1 MSLEL
6 DVNSFKIHVHLSWT
20 GMGSTC
26 AIWIFF
32 YLFFLL
38 QLLLPYNLQVIF
50 SHNAQQESAA
60 ARLIYL
66 AEAWL
71 VGLKNTDST
80 FLASGDGARRGKCH
94 PVSLAV
100 SSISLSQ
107 TTATLM
113 LKQVM
118 VTSFCVAP
126 EKMHHPLSIPN
137 NEFAQLQVGALE
149 AKQLVMKPLLK

>member
-1 MSLEL
+1 MCNM
-6 DVNSFKIHVHLSWT
+6 D
-20 GMGSTC
+20 
-26 AIWIFF
+26 FF

-60 ARLIYL
+60 ARVIYL

-126 EKMHHPLSIPN
+126 ERCTIHSLFQTMSLHSYR
-137 NEFAQLQVGALE
+137 
-149 AKQLVMKPLLK
+149 LVPWRQSS

>member
-1 MSLEL
+1 MSISLEREWE
-6 DVNSFKIHVHLSWT
+6 VHLQY
-20 GMGSTC
+20 G
-26 AIWIFF
+26 F
-32 YLFFLL
+32 FFLL

-60 ARLIYL
+60 ARVIYL
-66 AEAWL
+66 VEAWL

-137 NEFAQLQVGALE
+137 NCLHSYR
-149 AKQLVMKPLLK
+149 LVPWRQSS

>member
-6 DVNSFKIHVHLSWT
+6 NSNSFEIHVHLSWT
-20 GMGSTC
+20 GMGSTS
-26 AIWIFF
+26 AIWISFF
-32 YLFFLL
+32 FFL

-60 ARLIYL
+60 ARVIYL
-66 AEAWL
+66 AEAWP

-80 FLASGDGARRGKCH
+80 FLASGNGARRGKCH

-126 EKMHHPLSIPN
+126 EKIHHPLSIPN